1 MASATAPT
9 IVAQLS
15 DPHVRV
21 GPDDEGSVAALAAAV
36 AAVERLEPR
45 ADAVLVTGDIADG
58 GDRREYERAA
68 ELLAALTAPVHVL
81 AGNHDDRG
89 ALRERF
95 AVPTA
100 SGERYEYTV
109 RCGAVRVV
117 ACDTTIPGR
126 DDGCFDPER
135 RDWLREQLA
144 AEPTTPTI
152 VAMHHP
158 PLDTGIA
165 ALDAIGLPRGDRAA
179 LSALLSRSAHVRRVA
194 AGHVHR
200 GAFDV
205 LGGCGVVAC
214 PSTNLATRLR
224 IGPEPFEI
232 VREPPAFVVHV
243 LLGERLVS
251 HAQPITAG

>member
-1 MASATAPT
+1 
-9 IVAQLS
+9 
-15 DPHVRV
+15 
-21 GPDDEGSVAALAAAV
+21 
-36 AAVERLEPR
+36 
-45 ADAVLVTGDIADG
+45 
-58 GDRREYERAA
+58 
-68 ELLAALTAPVHVL
+68 
-81 AGNHDDRG
+81 
-89 ALRERF
+89 
-95 AVPTA
+95 
-100 SGERYEYTV
+100 
-109 RCGAVRVV
+109 
-117 ACDTTIPGR
+117 
-126 DDGCFDPER
+126 
-135 RDWLREQLA
+135 
-144 AEPTTPTI
+144 
-152 VAMHHP
+152 MHHP

-179 LSALLSRSAHVRRVA
+179 LAALLSRSAHVRRVA